1 MSTTQRAVA
10 VTGLGLT
17 TALGFGVRDNW
28 MALLAGRSGIV
39 ALPEE
44 AFATPIALPVRIGAP
59 VPREA
64 LQARIR
70 DAVPRQVWNTSPAVC
85 HLWLLTA
92 LEALAQAGLWPDLPA
107 GVAPGRVG
115 IYVGNG
121 GGAVDFIE
129 QEFANIY
136 TAEQAVFRDVSRMAV
151 PKYMTSS
158 LSGQL
163 SIATGL
169 AGPSLTVN
177 TACSSGATALGLAL
191 DALRAG
197 RIDVAVA
204 GGAELAL
211 SATVLK
217 GFSNLQALT
226 AQPERVAAA
235 SRPFDAGRRGF
246 VLGEGAGCLVLE
258 REQTARAR
266 GRPALARLAG
276 SAANSEAHHLLSP
289 RPDGAGMATCIS
301 AALADA
307 GVAPAAV
314 AHVSATKGLLGHA
327 IGGAG
332 AIDAVLAVL
341 SLTDGQMVPC
351 VNVEQP
357 DAACP
362 VRLAREPA
370 QSALRQPGAAVT
382 VHAFAFGGQ
391 NAVLVFQ
398 APSPTV

>member
-1 MSTTQRAVA
+1 
-10 VTGLGLT
+10 
-17 TALGFGVRDNW
+17 
-28 MALLAGRSGIV
+28 
-39 ALPEE
+39 
-44 AFATPIALPVRIGAP
+44 
-59 VPREA
+59 
-64 LQARIR
+64 
-70 DAVPRQVWNTSPAVC
+70 VC

-314 AHVSATKGLLGHA
+314 AHVYAHGTGTADNDRCEAAAIGRVLTGQPTVSATKGLLGHA